1 MLYVIVI
8 AVFVYILS
16 NITRFDTNANEILTL
31 IKEAHAYSGI
41 HEESYGQFYTNMQ
54 LVIDHKSD
62 VFLHKAIHHLNEIP
76 LYMSPIDPD
85 VQAEIAAIGQK
96 IVVATERMLM
106 KNAMNTNTTYRP
118 KYI

>member
-1 MLYVIVI
+1 MLYVIFI

-16 NITRFDTNANEILTL
+16 NISWLDTNVNEIMTL
-31 IKEAHAYSGI
+31 VKETHKYSGI
-41 HEESYGQFYTNMQ
+41 HEETYGKFYTNMQ
-54 LVIDHKSD
+54 MAIDHKSD
-62 VFLHKAIHHLNEIP
+62 IFLHKAVHHLNDIP

-85 VQAEIAAIGQK
+85 IQTDIAVLGQK
-96 IVVATERMLM
+96 IIIATEHMLI

>member
-16 NITRFDTNANEILTL
+16 NISRLDTNANEITEL
-31 IKEAHAYSGI
+31 IRETHVYSGI
-41 HEESYGQFYTNMQ
+41 HEESYGKFYNNMQ

-62 VFLHKAIHHLNEIP
+62 IFLYKAVHHLNEIP

-85 VQAEIAAIGQK
+85 VQAKIAALSQK
-96 IVVATERMLM
+96 IIIATERMLL